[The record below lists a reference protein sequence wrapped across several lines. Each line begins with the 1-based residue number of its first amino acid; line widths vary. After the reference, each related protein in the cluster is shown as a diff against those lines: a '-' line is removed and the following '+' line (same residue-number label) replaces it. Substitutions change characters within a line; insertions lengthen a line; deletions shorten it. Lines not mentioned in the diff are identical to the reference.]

1 MQVETIL
8 ASVNVYNLT
17 AQRAKLLSALM
28 RAPSEVVLAI
38 PKVRTKLSILRI
50 LNYQSN
56 QLSLNSFIFLC
67 VSLPVFLC
75 GSLRVCVHVCLFIC
89 LCLFIHLSIYLSL
102 YLFVYLFVC
111 VSLCVST
118 CVCLFI
124 CLFVC
129 LCVSLTFSLSTVI
142 VYRCIHLYDTK
153 PVCP

>member
-56 QLSLNSFIFLC
+56 
-67 VSLPVFLC
+67 
-75 GSLRVCVHVCLFIC
+75 
-89 LCLFIHLSIYLSL
+89 
-102 YLFVYLFVC
+102 
-111 VSLCVST
+111 
-118 CVCLFI
+118 
-124 CLFVC
+124 
-129 LCVSLTFSLSTVI
+129 
-142 VYRCIHLYDTK
+142 
-153 PVCP
+153 